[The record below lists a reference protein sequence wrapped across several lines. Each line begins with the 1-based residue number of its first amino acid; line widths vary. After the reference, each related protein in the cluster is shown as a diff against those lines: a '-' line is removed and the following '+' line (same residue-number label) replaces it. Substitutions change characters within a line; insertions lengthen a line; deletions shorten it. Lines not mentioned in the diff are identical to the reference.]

1 MTITLRGLP
10 AAPGIGLGTIFVYQ
24 TTELDMEGLPP
35 PAGRRPS
42 DPDWEWARFL
52 EAQAAVDAELMQLSE
67 SLDSVAEDIFSIH
80 RLILQDKT
88 LTENVRHAIHNG
100 QADAVIATKQVIKDM
115 AKVFHALDDDYFA
128 SRAADILDIGR
139 RLLTQL
145 GAAPPQTQLAQLP
158 PHAILIA
165 EDLTPSDVTQLPA
178 QIAGIGLAFSA
189 PTAHSSI
196 LARSLGLPLVCGIG
210 EELMEV
216 EVGRP
221 AIIDGHQGRILIDP
235 TEEDLKHY
243 SDARRRRLQRQA
255 FAAVHAHETA
265 ITRDGI
271 HIPVY
276 ANANTEEDVYARRG
290 QGADGIGLLRTE
302 YLFQDRSAPPGVE
315 SQTALY
321 RRLAADMDNQP
332 LTIRALDVGGDKFM
346 AYASPQIEAN
356 PFLGQRGSRFLLA
369 RPDLLRDQF
378 RAILRAARGLPASA
392 AIRFMLPMISTV
404 KELEDVRRL
413 LTEVQIDE
421 NKRANGEATGA
432 TIAIGVLVEVPA
444 AALLAE
450 RLARWVDFF
459 SVGTNDLAQYTLAS
473 DRTNSAVAALADPL
487 HPAVLQLIART
498 AYAAKVFDIP
508 ISLCGEMA
516 GDVSAIPLLLGLG
529 VTELSA
535 PLPTVPRVKQTIRE
549 CDMIQCRQL
558 AESALRCNDADDVRA
573 LLRSELQDDK
583 MRE

>member
-1 MTITLRGLP
+1 MTTTLRGLP
-10 AAPGIGLGTIFVYQ
+10 AAPGIGLGMIFVYQ

-35 PAGRRPS
+35 PSGRRPA
-42 DPDWEWARFL
+42 DPHREWTRFL

-67 SLDSVAEDIFSIH
+67 SLDSVAKDIFSIH

-88 LTENVRHAIHNG
+88 LTENVRQAIHND
-100 QADAVIATKQVIKDM
+100 QADAVIATKQVIRDM
-115 AKVFHALDDDYFA
+115 AKVFRTLDDDYFA

-196 LARSLGLPLVCGIG
+196 LARSLGLPLVCGVG
-210 EELMEV
+210 AELMAIEA
-216 EVGRP
+216 GRP

-235 TEEDLKHY
+235 SEAELKNY
-243 SDARRRRLQRQA
+243 SDARRRRLQRQT
-255 FAAVHAHETA
+255 FAAAHAHEAA
-265 ITRDGI
+265 ITSDGV

-290 QGADGIGLLRTE
+290 QGADGVGLLRTE
-302 YLFQDRSAPPGVE
+302 YLFQDHSAPPSVE
-315 SQTALY
+315 IQTALY
-321 RRLAADMDNQP
+321 QRLAADMDDQP
-332 LTIRALDVGGDKFM
+332 LTIRALDVGGDKFI
-346 AYASPQIEAN
+346 AYASPQVEAN
-356 PFLGQRGSRFLLA
+356 PFLGQRGARFLLA
-369 RPDLLRDQF
+369 RPELLRAQF
-378 RAILRAARGLPASA
+378 RAILRTARDLPASA
-392 AIRFMLPMISTV
+392 VIRFMLPMISTV
-404 KELEDVRRL
+404 RELEEVQRL
-413 LTEVQIDE
+413 LIEVRMDE
-421 NKRANGEATGA
+421 NGRANGGSTGA

-450 RLARWVDFF
+450 RLARLVDFF
-459 SVGTNDLAQYTLAS
+459 SIGTNDLAQYTLAS

-487 HPAVLQLIART
+487 HPAVLQLIERT
-498 AYAAKVFDIP
+498 AYAAKAFDIP

-516 GDVSAIPLLLGLG
+516 GDVSAVPLLLGLG

-549 CDMIQCRQL
+549 CDMIQCRQI
-558 AESALRCNDADDVRA
+558 AESALRCDDADDVRA
-573 LLRSELQDDK
+573 LLAIGVA
-583 MRE
+583 

>member
-10 AAPGIGLGTIFVYQ
+10 AAPGIGIGKILVHQ
-24 TTELDMEGLPP
+24 ATEFDMEGLPTP
-35 PAGRRPS
+35 SGRRTS
-42 DPDWEWARFL
+42 DPNREWTRFL
-52 EAQAAVDAELMQLSE
+52 EAQAAVDAELMHLGE

-88 LTENVRHAIHNG
+88 LMENVRHAIHHD

-128 SRAADILDIGR
+128 SRATDILDIGR
-139 RLLTQL
+139 RLLIQL
-145 GAAPPQTQLAQLP
+145 GAVPSQTQLAQLP

-165 EDLTPSDVTQLPA
+165 KDLTPSDITQLPT
-178 QIAGIGLAFSA
+178 QIAGIALAFSA

-196 LARSLGLPLVCGIG
+196 LARSLGLPLICGIG
-210 EELMEV
+210 VELMEI
-216 EVGRP
+216 EAGRP
-221 AIIDGHQGRILIDP
+221 AIIDGHQGRLLIDP
-235 TEEDLKHY
+235 TEQDIKEY
-243 SDARRRRLQRQA
+243 NDAQRRLLQRQA
-255 FAAVHAHETA
+255 FAAAHAHESAT
-265 ITRDGI
+265 TRDGI

-276 ANANTEEDVYARRG
+276 ANANTEADVYARRDR
-290 QGADGIGLLRTE
+290 GADGIGLLRTE
-302 YLFQDRSAPPGVE
+302 YFFQDRNAPPSVE
-315 SQTALY
+315 SQTTLY
-321 RRLAADMDNQP
+321 RRLAADMDGQP

-356 PFLGQRGSRFLLA
+356 PFLGQRGARFLLA
-369 RPDLLRDQF
+369 RPELLRDQF
-378 RAILRAARGLPASA
+378 RAILRATRDLPANA
-392 AIRFMLPMISTV
+392 VIRFMLPMISTV
-404 KELEDVRRL
+404 RELEEVKRL
-413 LTEVQIDE
+413 LTEVQVDE
-421 NKRANGEATGA
+421 NEGADSETVEATGA
-432 TIAIGVLVEVPA
+432 TISIGVLVEVPA

-516 GDVSAIPLLLGLG
+516 GDISAVPLLLGLG

-549 CDMIQCRQL
+549 CEMIQCRQL
-558 AESALRCNDADDVRA
+558 AESALRCNDADEVRS
-573 LLRSELQDDK
+573 LLATGIA
-583 MRE
+583 

>member
-10 AAPGIGLGTIFVYQ
+10 AAPGIGLGMIFVYQ
-24 TTELDMEGLPP
+24 ATELDMEGLPP
-35 PAGRRPS
+35 PSGRHAS
-42 DPDWEWARFL
+42 DPNQEWSRFL

-88 LTENVRHAIHNG
+88 LTENVRQAIHNDR
-100 QADAVIATKQVIKDM
+100 ADAVIATKQVIRDM
-115 AKVFHALDDDYFA
+115 AKVFRALDDDYFA

-145 GAAPPQTQLAQLP
+145 GAVPPQTQLAQLP
-158 PHAILIA
+158 PHAILIS
-165 EDLTPSDVTQLPA
+165 EDLTPSDVTQLPPK
-178 QIAGIGLAFSA
+178 IAGIGLAFSA

-210 EELMEV
+210 MELMAIDA
-216 EVGRP
+216 GRP
-221 AIIDGHQGRILIDP
+221 AIIDGHQGRLLIDP
-235 TEEDLKHY
+235 TEEDIRVY
-243 SDARRRRLQRQA
+243 GDARRQRLQRQA
-255 FAAVHAHETA
+255 FAAAHAHEAA

-276 ANANTEEDVYARRG
+276 ANANTEEDVYARRE

-302 YLFQDRSAPPGVE
+302 YLFQERNAPPIVE
-315 SQTALY
+315 SETALY
-321 RRLAADMDNQP
+321 RRLAADMDDQP

-346 AYASPQIEAN
+346 AYASPQVEAN

-369 RPDLLRDQF
+369 RPELLRDQF
-378 RAILRAARGLPASA
+378 RAILRAAQDLSA
-392 AIRFMLPMISTV
+392 NAVIRFMLPMISTV
-404 KELEDVRRL
+404 RELEEVRRL
-413 LTEVQIDE
+413 LTEVQVEE
-421 NKRANGEATGA
+421 NGGDAGGGGGA
-432 TIAIGVLVEVPA
+432 TIEIGVLVEVPA

-508 ISLCGEMA
+508 ISLCGEIA
-516 GDVSAIPLLLGLG
+516 GDVSAVPLLLGLG
-529 VTELSA
+529 ITELSA
-535 PLPTVPRVKQTIRE
+535 PLPTVPRIKQTIRE

-573 LLRSELQDDK
+573 LLAIGVA
-583 MRE
+583 